1 MLLSR
6 AWLILMPLV
15 PLALWRRREKLVPI
29 FVLTPLW
36 VSVIA
41 PVELLKPTVS
51 ELPLAMNSPVVEML

>member
-1 MLLSR
+1 
-6 AWLILMPLV
+6 MPLV
-15 PLALWRRREKLVPI
+15 PLALWRRREKLVPML
-29 FVLTPLW
+29 VLTPLW

>member
-1 MLLSR
+1 MLSR

-15 PLALWRRREKLVPI
+15 PLALCRRREKLVPI
-29 FVLTPLW
+29 LVLIPLW

-51 ELPLAMNSPVVEML
+51 ELPLEMNSPVVEML